1 MQYKA
6 KEERGQRQRGRKS
19 VRLLDQPTDDITDN
33 GTTSSLNYHPKLNE
47 KKSKKKQTLRFTKKT
62 RQTVAM
68 ETTCES
74 VTDEVSDNTP
84 KIVNDLGNC
93 VDEISVNSDQL
104 SHDQS
109 HDSMVFN
116 PPVSSTPHSVRQSVS
131 CHFNSEFKLSLDN
144 INLSSDE
151 SETVLANETPSHL
164 FECGLNCKLKG
175 ECRH

>member
-6 KEERGQRQRGRKS
+6 KEEKGQRQRGKKS

-33 GTTSSLNYHPKLNE
+33 GGTTSSLYYHPKL
-47 KKSKKKQTLRFTKKT
+47 KSKKKQTLQFTKKT

-84 KIVNDLGNC
+84 EIVNDLDNC
-93 VDEISVNSDQL
+93 VEEISVNSDKL

-175 ECRH
+175 ECKH